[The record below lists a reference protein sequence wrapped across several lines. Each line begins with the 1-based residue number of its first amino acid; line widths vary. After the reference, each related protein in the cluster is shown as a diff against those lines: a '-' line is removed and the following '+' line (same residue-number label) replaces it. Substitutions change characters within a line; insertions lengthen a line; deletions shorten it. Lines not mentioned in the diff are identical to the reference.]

1 VQKQVTSDKAEHNTP
16 YKGKLQ
22 DEPMGQLTIVYWRDI
37 PSQVIAKA
45 GRANEKR
52 MLPDRFQEAIDMAA
66 MRDGAASTDD
76 YLADWRRGE
85 PVRCGDDLK
94 SEAERVAAEL
104 EARFDMERLK
114 ALVANGG
121 REPA

>member
-1 VQKQVTSDKAEHNTP
+1 
-16 YKGKLQ
+16 
-22 DEPMGQLTIVYWRDI
+22 MGQLTIVYWRDI

-85 PVRCGDDLK
+85 PVQCGDDLK

-104 EARFDMERLK
+104 EAGFDMERLK
-114 ALVANGG
+114 ALIGNGG

>member
-1 VQKQVTSDKAEHNTP
+1 
-16 YKGKLQ
+16 
-22 DEPMGQLTIVYWRDI
+22 MGQLTIVYWRDI

-66 MRDGAASTDD
+66 MRDDASSTED
-76 YLADWRRGE
+76 YLADWRRAE
-85 PVRCGDDLK
+85 PVACSDDLAQ
-94 SEAERVAAEL
+94 EADRAAAEID
-104 EARFDMERLK
+104 AQFDKDRLK
-114 ALVANGG
+114 ALIANGG